1 LGDRAGLQPEADEKL
16 GQERIVTLVIIGGG
30 LTGTSMLCQFV
41 RQAHAFL
48 KLRQGTPAS
57 VHVHV
62 VEKQDFFGP
71 GFPHSHQNAMPFHLI
86 NMCAR
91 DMSILAADPEDFE
104 RWVNLHINDMDSRFP
119 GILDNGA
126 SPDRDCHHYP
136 RPVMGEYLKTRFSQA
151 VNEAKRIGIRVHLHP
166 GCEAIDV
173 SESGE
178 DRVRVT
184 VLNLGSHE
192 RRVHHADRVLLAT
205 GHWFY
210 QRQRDGYF
218 PSPWP
223 PDLLQENIPGGSDVA
238 IIGTSLS
245 AIDAVLTLTADGD
258 FRQSH
263 SGELLYQP
271 SLNPR
276 RLFLYSRKAL
286 LPTVRGR
293 TGPYRNQFM
302 VRDKIQ
308 ALIHEKGW
316 LRLEELFD
324 LLNRDLQNA
333 YGRPF
338 PWREVTNP
346 QGTTKELLETHIHD
360 ARHGDGPDGDIVW
373 QTLLQQTFP
382 MVRDIYLAL
391 APAERMRLDGEFNTL
406 FFVHAA
412 PMPIRNAEKLL
423 ALMNAG
429 MVTVRKQIGETPF
442 RRDELS
448 FSFTFQDANGE
459 AMEATHPYVVDA
471 RGQSPSYATNHQTL
485 AVNLL
490 RSGTVEIEPRDRNIQ
505 ALEDERSKPSRGRP
519 PLVRNERGGLWIDP
533 RTHRVRRTRADE
545 GIEVSERITAVGAM
559 TRGQIIDASMAHGS
573 AVSTD
578 VVAREW
584 VDYVFS

>member
-1 LGDRAGLQPEADEKL
+1 LA
-16 GQERIVTLVIIGGG
+16 QERIVTLVIIGGG

-41 RQAHAFL
+41 RQTHEFL
-48 KLRQGTPAS
+48 KLRQGPPAS

-62 VEKQDFFGP
+62 VEKQDVFGP
-71 GFPHSHQNAMPFHLI
+71 GFPHSHQNAMPCHLI

-91 DMSILAADPEDFE
+91 DMSILVADPEDFE
-104 RWVNLHINDMDSRFP
+104 RWVNLHVSDMNSRFP
-119 GILDNGA
+119 GIVDNGA

-136 RPVMGEYLKTRFSQA
+136 RPVMGEYLKDRFNRA
-151 VNEAKRIGIRVHLHP
+151 VDEAKRIGIRVHLHP
-166 GCEAIDV
+166 RCEAIDILDA
-173 SESGE
+173 GT
-178 DRVRVT
+178 DRVNVT
-184 VLNLGSHE
+184 VRNAGPSE
-192 RRVHHADRVLLAT
+192 PRIIHADRVLLAT
-205 GHWFY
+205 GHWFD

-223 PDLLQENIPGGSDVA
+223 PDLLRENIPGGSDVA

-276 RLFLYSRKAL
+276 RLLLYSRKAL

-293 TGPYRNQFM
+293 TGPYRNRSM

-308 ALIHEKGW
+308 ALIQENGW
-316 LRLEELFD
+316 LRLEDLFD

-333 YGRPF
+333 YRRPF

-346 QGTTKELLETHIHD
+346 QGRTKELLESHIHD

-373 QTLLQQTFP
+373 QTVLQQTFP

-391 APAERMRLDGEFNTL
+391 APAERIRLDTTFNTL

-412 PMPIRNAEKLL
+412 PMPLMNAEKLL

-442 RRDELS
+442 RRNGLS

-459 AMEATHPYVVDA
+459 AMEATHPYVIDA

>member
-1 LGDRAGLQPEADEKL
+1 M
-16 GQERIVTLVIIGGG
+16 QENGFALLIIGGG
-30 LTGTSMLCQFV
+30 LTGTSMLCQLV
-41 RQAHAFL
+41 RHMHRYLQKGKRGPNSIDLHVIE
-48 KLRQGTPAS
+48 RQ
-57 VHVHV
+57 HL
-62 VEKQDFFGP
+62 FGP
-71 GFPHSHQNAMPFHLI
+71 GFPHSDHYALPFHLL
-86 NMCAR
+86 NMCGR

-104 RWVNLHINDMDSRFP
+104 RWVNLHIPDMDSRFP
-119 GILDNGA
+119 GIFLNEA
-126 SPDRDCHHYP
+126 SPDRGCRHYP
-136 RPVMGEYLKTRFSQA
+136 RPVMGDYLKDRFNRA
-151 VNEAKRIGIRVHLHP
+151 VNEAERIGIRVHLHP

-173 SESGE
+173 FESED

-184 VLNLGSHE
+184 VLHSGPPE
-192 RRVHHADRVLLAT
+192 QRVIHADRVLLAT
-205 GHWFY
+205 GHWFD
-210 QRQRDGYF
+210 QGPRDGYF

-223 PDLLQENIPGGSDVA
+223 PGDLQDNIPAGSEVA
-238 IIGTSLS
+238 IIGASLS

-263 SGELLYQP
+263 SGGLLYRP
-271 SLNPR
+271 SPNPR
-276 RLFLYSRKAL
+276 RLFLYSRNAF

-302 VRDKIQ
+302 VPDNIQGLRD
-308 ALIHEKGW
+308 EKGW
-316 LRLEELFD
+316 LTLEGLFD
-324 LLNRDLQNA
+324 LLNKDLEKA

-338 PWREVTNP
+338 PCREITGP
-346 QGTTKELLETHIHD
+346 QGTAKALLERHIHD

-373 QTLLQQTFP
+373 QTVLQQTFP

-391 APAERMRLDGEFNTL
+391 APAERMRLDREFNTL

-412 PMPIRNAEKLL
+412 PMPLINAEKLL

-429 MVTVRKQIGETPF
+429 MVTVRKQKGETPF
-442 RRDELS
+442 RRHERS

-459 AMEATHPYVVDA
+459 AREATHPYAVDA
-471 RGQSPSYATNHQTL
+471 RGQSASYSSNQQAL

-490 RSGTVEIEPRDRNIQ
+490 KSGTVEIEPPDRNI
-505 ALEDERSKPSRGRP
+505 ASLKDNGARPSRGRRP
-519 PLVRNERGGLWIDP
+519 VGRDARGGLWIDP
-533 RTHRVRRTRADE
+533 RTHRVRRTRADG
-545 GIEVSERITAVGAM
+545 GIAVSERITAVGAM